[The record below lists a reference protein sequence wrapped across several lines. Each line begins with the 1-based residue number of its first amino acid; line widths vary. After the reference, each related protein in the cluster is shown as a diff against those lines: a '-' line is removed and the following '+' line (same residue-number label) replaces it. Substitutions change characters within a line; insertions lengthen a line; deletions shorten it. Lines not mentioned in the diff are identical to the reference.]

1 MDTADRMDAQGDILD
16 SCDLQFRQ
24 YGRRTEFDGPI
35 RTLRCHNDVG
45 LLRELLARPGDGAVL
60 AVDGSCSLRCALFG
74 DVLADRA
81 VQNGW
86 TGLVIAGAVR
96 DTRTLATIDL
106 GIKALGSNPRRG
118 AFDGTGEID
127 IPVSFGGATFVPG
140 QHLWS
145 DNDGV
150 IVTRP
155 GPPTGT
161 P

>member
-16 SCDLQFRQ
+16 SCDLQFCQ

-60 AVDGSCSLRCALFG
+60 AVDGGCSLRCALFG

-155 GPPTGT
+155 GRLAGT